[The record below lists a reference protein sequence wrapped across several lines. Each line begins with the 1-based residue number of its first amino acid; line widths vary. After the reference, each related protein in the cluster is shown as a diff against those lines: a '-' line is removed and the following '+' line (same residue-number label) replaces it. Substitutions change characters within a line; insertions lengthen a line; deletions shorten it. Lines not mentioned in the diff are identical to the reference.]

1 MNGNQTGADN
11 TAAPGKKID
20 RETAEAEFNLFCD
33 NNRIE
38 REESAMNDDEKKSFK
53 EHKRRFVLACMDG
66 RAEVDGTSVKYKISD
81 FSPEGFKGEI
91 VIAKRPGGNAFSAM
105 DGYKEEQSVHKLLG
119 FFSAMTGKDTKY
131 FSKIDIID
139 WKFFDSVS
147 ALFLSL

>member
-1 MNGNQTGADN
+1 MNENKTGADS
-11 TAAPGKKID
+11 TAATSKID
-20 RETAEAEFNLFCD
+20 RNTAEAEFNRFCD

-38 REESAMNDDEKKSFK
+38 RDESAMNDDEKKSFT
-53 EHKRRFVLACMDG
+53 EHKRRFVFACMDG
-66 RAEVDGTSVKYKISD
+66 RAEVDGTAVKYTISD
-81 FSPEGFKGEI
+81 FSPENFKGEI

-105 DGYKEEQSVHKLLG
+105 DGYKESEQVHKLLG

-147 ALFLSL
+147 SLFLSL